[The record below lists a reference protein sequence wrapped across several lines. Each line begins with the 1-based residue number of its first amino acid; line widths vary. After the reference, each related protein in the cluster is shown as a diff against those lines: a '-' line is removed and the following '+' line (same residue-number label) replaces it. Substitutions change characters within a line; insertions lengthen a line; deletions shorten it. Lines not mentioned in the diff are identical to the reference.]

1 MAQNLI
7 DRTLQTL
14 SLMATEVDGISVT
27 ELSQR
32 IGLPKGGAHRLLNE
46 LVRLDYVRQDPI
58 SERYILTTRLI
69 SIGLAFLSASGVTDV
84 MQPILD
90 RLAEESGELVR
101 LTVVDG
107 NQLTWVAKAQGARAG
122 LRYDPEMGGH
132 PKLHCT
138 ATGQSWLASMTNEEA
153 LMLAA
158 KEGFGKLSE
167 HGPNAPRT
175 VAALLEALELA
186 RTHGYAHVDQAAEAG
201 TAAIAAVICHPRT
214 GDAVGTVSIAGPSSR
229 LTGSRAKDLVPR
241 LISAARELELASISA
256 PTLLGPRR
264 LKANN

>member
-1 MAQNLI
+1 MAQHLI

-27 ELSQR
+27 VLSER

-46 LVRLDYVRQDPI
+46 LVRLDYVRQDLV

-69 SIGLAFLSASGVTDV
+69 SIGLAFLSASGITDV

-90 RLAEESGELVR
+90 RLAEDSGELVR

-107 NQLTWVAKAQGARAG
+107 EQLTWVAKAQGARSG

-158 KEGFGKLSE
+158 REGFGKLSE

-175 VAALLEALELA
+175 VAALLEALELT
-186 RTHGYAHVDQAAEAG
+186 RSEGYARVDQAAEAG
-201 TAAIAAVICHPRT
+201 TAAIAAVIHHPQT
-214 GDAVGTVSIAGPSSR
+214 GAVVGTVSIAGPSTR
-229 LTGSRAKDLVPR
+229 LTGKRANELAPK
-241 LISAARELELASISA
+241 LISSARELELASISA
-256 PTLLGPRR
+256 PALLQPKRI
-264 LKANN
+264 KASN

>member
-27 ELSQR
+27 ELSER

-46 LVRLDYVRQDPI
+46 LVRLDYVRQDPV

-69 SIGLAFLSASGVTDV
+69 SIGLAFLSASGITDV

-107 NQLTWVAKAQGARAG
+107 DRLTWVAKAQGARSG

-138 ATGQSWLASMTNEEA
+138 ATGQSWLASMSNEEA
-153 LMLAA
+153 LMLTA

-175 VAALLEALELA
+175 VTALLEALELA
-186 RTHGYAHVDQAAEAG
+186 RANGYAHVDQAAEAG
-201 TAAIAAVICHPRT
+201 TAALAAVIRHPRS
-214 GDAVGTVSIAGPSSR
+214 GAVIGTVSIAGPSSR
-229 LTGSRAKDLVPR
+229 LTGTRAHDLAPR
-241 LISAARELELASISA
+241 LVSSARELEFASVSA
-256 PTLLGPRR
+256 PALLQPRR
-264 LKANN
+264 LQANN